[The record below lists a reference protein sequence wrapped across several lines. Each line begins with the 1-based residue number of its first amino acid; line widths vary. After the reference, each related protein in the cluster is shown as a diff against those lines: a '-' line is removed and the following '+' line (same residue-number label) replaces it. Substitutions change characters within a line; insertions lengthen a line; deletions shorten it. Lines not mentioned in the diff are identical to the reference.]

1 MLRSLRCLAFVLP
14 CFALSCAAPANND
27 ETDDDEGVLTSEA
40 ALGASVLHRGDIPTT
55 GQSRTTSYRNPPRF
69 VSYAFRANGGDE
81 LDVWVKGIGAQDP
94 VAWVVDSTGKIL
106 GFNDDAAEGGL
117 ASHIKSTVPA
127 SLGTKARLRVV
138 FRELGL
144 RPATFTVS
152 VKAKAKPGMFACA
165 VDADCVKVSQGGC
178 CTAWMNVA
186 VNASRVADHEA
197 ANQCKPPY
205 PPCAP
210 PPQQLADIEARKTA
224 ACVAGQCVL
233 REPAGCSYDNSF
245 YSVGESFPSLDGC
258 NTCTC
263 GTEGS
268 VGCTKRACAPP
279 SP

>member
-1 MLRSLRCLAFVLP
+1 MNRRLRCLLTVVS
-14 CFALSCAAPANND
+14 CFGLSCAAPTSD
-27 ETDDDEGVLTSEA
+27 EADDEGVLTNEA
-40 ALGASVLHRGDIPTT
+40 ALGSAVLHRGEIPAN
-55 GQSRTTSYRNPPRF
+55 GQLRTTTYRNPPRF
-69 VSYAFRANGGDE
+69 VSYSFRANGSEE
-81 LDVWVKGIGAQDP
+81 LDVWVKGTGAQDP
-94 VAWVVDSTGKIL
+94 VAWVIDASGKIL

-117 ASHIKSTVPA
+117 AAHIKTTLPA
-127 SLGTKARLRVV
+127 GLGQKARLRVV

-152 VKAKAKPGMFACA
+152 VKARPGMLACA
-165 VDADCVKVSQGGC
+165 VDNDCIKVSQGGC
-178 CTAWMNVA
+178 CTGWMNVA
-186 VNASRVADHEA
+186 VNASRVADHES

-210 PPQQLADIEARKTA
+210 PPQHLTDLEARKTA

-233 REPAGCSYDNSF
+233 REPAGCTHDLSF
-245 YSVGESFPSLDGC
+245 YSVGESFPSIDGC

-263 GTEGS
+263 GGDGI